1 MSEFI
6 NILDDNEKQE
16 LEEDIIK
23 LKNAVDELEIE
34 NTLTGPYDTNNAILT
49 IHPGAGGTESCDWAN
64 MLYRMY
70 TRWIEKTGYTYNIL
84 DWQLGDE
91 AGIKDV
97 VIEVSGDNIYGYL
110 KSESGIHR
118 LVRISPFDSN
128 HRRHTSF
135 ASVYV
140 YPIIENVEFEIKDD
154 DIKLEMFH
162 SSGPGGQNVNKV
174 STAVR
179 LIHIPTKITA
189 QSQTERSQYKNRQN
203 AMKILK
209 AKLYEYYREQEDEK
223 NKDAFQ
229 KKSDISW
236 GHQIRSYVFQ
246 PYTLVKDH
254 RTNIESGNIEKIMDG
269 YIDIFIKGYLLRNLK
284 NNQEE

>member
-23 LKNAVDELEIE
+23 LKDAVDEIEIE
-34 NTLTGPYDTNNAILT
+34 NTLTGPYDANNAILT

-70 TRWIEKTGYTYNIL
+70 TRWIEKTGYTYKIL
-84 DWQLGDE
+84 DWQSGDE

-140 YPIIENVEFEIKDD
+140 YPIIEDVEFEIKDD

-179 LIHIPTKITA
+179 LIHLPTKVTA

-209 AKLYEYYREQEDEK
+209 AKLYEYFREQEDEK

-254 RTNIESGNIEKIMDG
+254 RTNIEAGNIEKIMDG

>member
-6 NILDDNEKQE
+6 NILDDNEKQD

-23 LKNAVDELEIE
+23 LKDAVDELEIE
-34 NTLTGPYDTNNAILT
+34 NTLTGPYDANNAILT

-70 TRWIEKTGYTYNIL
+70 TRWIEKTGYTYKIL

-140 YPIIENVEFEIKDD
+140 YPIIEDVEFEIKDD
-154 DIKLEMFH
+154 DIKMEMFH

-179 LIHIPTKITA
+179 LSHIPTKINA

-254 RTNIESGNIEKIMDG
+254 RTNIEAGNIEKIMDG

>member
-1 MSEFI
+1 LSEFI

-23 LKNAVDELEIE
+23 LKDAVDEIEIE
-34 NTLTGPYDTNNAILT
+34 NTLTGPYDANNAILT

-70 TRWIEKTGYTYNIL
+70 TRWIEKTGYTYKIL
-84 DWQLGDE
+84 DWQSGDE

-140 YPIIENVEFEIKDD
+140 YPIIEDVEFEIKDD

-179 LIHIPTKITA
+179 LIHLPTKVTA

-209 AKLYEYYREQEDEK
+209 AKLYEYFREQEDEK

-254 RTNIESGNIEKIMDG
+254 RTNIEAGNIEKIMDG

>member
-1 MSEFI
+1 LSEFI
-6 NILDDNEKQE
+6 NILDDNEKQD

-23 LKNAVDELEIE
+23 LKDAVDELEIE
-34 NTLTGPYDTNNAILT
+34 NTLTGPYDANNAILT

-70 TRWIEKTGYTYNIL
+70 TRWIEKTGYTYKIL

-140 YPIIENVEFEIKDD
+140 YPIIEDVEFEIKDD
-154 DIKLEMFH
+154 DIKMEMFH

-179 LIHIPTKITA
+179 LSHIPTKINA

-254 RTNIESGNIEKIMDG
+254 RTNIEAGNIEKIMDG

>member
-1 MSEFI
+1 
-6 NILDDNEKQE
+6 
-16 LEEDIIK
+16 
-23 LKNAVDELEIE
+23 
-34 NTLTGPYDTNNAILT
+34 
-49 IHPGAGGTESCDWAN
+49 

-70 TRWIEKTGYTYNIL
+70 TRWVEKTGHTYKIL

-91 AGIKDV
+91 AGIKDAT
-97 VIEVSGDNIYGYL
+97 IEVNGDNIYGYL

-140 YPIIENVEFEIKDD
+140 YPIIEDVEFEIKDD

-179 LIHIPTKITA
+179 LIHIPTRIIA

-209 AKLYEYYREQEDEK
+209 AKLYEYYREQEEEK
-223 NKDAFQ
+223 NKGAYQ
-229 KKSDISW
+229 KKTDISW

-254 RTNIESGNIEKIMDG
+254 RTNIEVGNIEKVMDG

>member
-23 LKNAVDELEIE
+23 LKDAVDEIEIE
-34 NTLTGPYDTNNAILT
+34 NTLTGPYDANNAILT

-70 TRWIEKTGYTYNIL
+70 TRWIEKTGYTYKIL
-84 DWQLGDE
+84 DWQSGDE

-140 YPIIENVEFEIKDD
+140 YPIIEDVEFEIKDD

-179 LIHIPTKITA
+179 LIHLPTKVTA

-209 AKLYEYYREQEDEK
+209 AKLYEYFSEQEDEK

-254 RTNIESGNIEKIMDG
+254 RTNIEAGNIEKIMDG

>member
-34 NTLTGPYDTNNAILT
+34 NTLTGPYDANNAILT

>member
-1 MSEFI
+1 LSEFI

-34 NTLTGPYDTNNAILT
+34 NTLTGPYDANNAILT